1 MLPQWPR
8 DRACYAM
15 LQALIGGS
23 ERPAGSWRG
32 SRCERRHCERPPAAS
47 SGRRTRRGPVLR
59 PLPLLPARRTARRGC
74 RRGTRLDR
82 IADGGQFAAPI
93 DHGRRH
99 GRSAK
104 LLRPPRRQ
112 AGIALRETLL
122 SCGAL
127 SAEGARDFRLTDCG
141 LRFLED
147 LGLDPEP
154 ILRSRRM
161 LARDCLDWS
170 ERKPHPAGA
179 LPSVLLA
186 RLLEVGWLERHRN
199 DRSLTVTD
207 FSREQLSHFPISPGH
222 PDGTTSPPNE
232 HELLARRLAGQKPA

>member
-1 MLPQWPR
+1 M
-8 DRACYAM
+8 
-15 LQALIGGS
+15 
-23 ERPAGSWRG
+23 
-32 SRCERRHCERPPAAS
+32 
-47 SGRRTRRGPVLR
+47 
-59 PLPLLPARRTARRGC
+59 
-74 RRGTRLDR
+74 
-82 IADGGQFAAPI
+82 
-93 DHGRRH
+93 
-99 GRSAK
+99 
-104 LLRPPRRQ
+104 
-112 AGIALRETLL
+112 
-122 SCGAL
+122 